1 MAQLLGIKNRIKSVG
16 STLKIANAMK
26 MIATA
31 KLTKARERLN
41 RVRPVYDRIE
51 TVTHRLMKINHA
63 RDIITYSKKGEGTK
77 ILYVVLSTNKGF
89 CGGFNL
95 KLFNHIEK
103 ERKNKF
109 RDNPDDLYILPIG
122 QKAVEHYEK
131 YPCLEELHACL
142 NINWEHDL
150 FNQSR
155 NIVYELKTLFLS
167 NKYSEIYLVYNKF
180 RSVLFQVP
188 ITKLIFPIEV
198 RDETNVI
205 GSYYSEYLFE
215 PDEEEISERL
225 LDTYMIMT
233 INFALIEL
241 ETGKYGARM
250 IAMDGANINGGK
262 LNRKL
267 KIQYQRVR
275 QEAITKELTEIIGGT
290 ETLRRDQDE

>member
-1 MAQLLGIKNRIKSVG
+1 MAHLLGIKNRIKSVD
-16 STLKIANAMK
+16 STLKITNAMK
-26 MIATA
+26 MISTA
-31 KLTKARERLN
+31 KLAKARERLN
-41 RVRPVYDRIE
+41 RVKSVYDRIE

-63 RDIITYSKKGEGTK
+63 RDIITYSKRGEGTK
-77 ILYVVLSTNKGF
+77 ILFVVLSTNKGF

-95 KLFNHIEK
+95 KLFNHIEEEK
-103 ERKNKF
+103 KKRFK
-109 RDNPDDLYILPIG
+109 DNPEDLYILPIG
-122 QKAVEHYEK
+122 QKAIEHYEK
-131 YPCLEELHACL
+131 YPNLEELHVCL

-188 ITKLIFPIEV
+188 TTKLIFPIEV
-198 RDETNVI
+198 RDNPNVI
-205 GSYYSEYLFE
+205 DSYYSEYLFE
-215 PDEEEISERL
+215 PNEEEISDRL

-241 ETGKYGARM
+241 ETGEYGARM
-250 IAMDGANINGGK
+250 TAMDGANRNGDK
-262 LNRKL
+262 LNKKL